1 MRTAAVALVLIVGA
15 TVVLVFGNMLN
26 SWVLGG
32 LMGGLAALL
41 LSIPISLTLFSFL
54 SRHQDQRLG
63 TMEPEIEE
71 IPLARSYDYS
81 EDVEVE
87 EIQPVYEADL
97 DVYELPYHREM
108 YEYHRRNPTTRELPA
123 PLYPRLPAAGQSQ
136 ASALVDSTQLQGG
149 SMRSFTP
156 RQLPKVSPAIRGQEA
171 SSRRLSP
178 DRRPYY
184 PGSPRYQGN
193 VPRSLHQSAALR
205 VARQEAAQQQE
216 DQEDVEF
223 LPTTTYY
230 QKRIPASRLL
240 SSSDSSGQADR
251 KVNRRTSRQLPRQKV
266 YQSQNRTRRPN
277 GGPRTEPVNRNLG
290 YPQTG
295 PLRKATRN
303 PQWDEEYFDPEVST
317 GSLKNPLVRRA
328 PYMYEDD
335 ALRQELAQQVDRPVV
350 RRSSRYEEEE

>member
-63 TMEPEIEE
+63 TMEPELEE
-71 IPLARSYDYS
+71 ISLARSYDYDY

-87 EIQPVYEADL
+87 EIQPVFEAEVDK
-97 DVYELPYHREM
+97 YELPHHPER
-108 YEYHRRNPTTRELPA
+108 YEYRRRNPATRELPA
-123 PLYPRLPAAGQSQ
+123 PKYPRLLAAGQSQ
-136 ASALVDSTQLQGG
+136 ASALVDSTLIQRE
-149 SMRSFTP
+149 SVRSFSP
-156 RQLPKVSPAIRGQEA
+156 RQLPKVSPAMRGQEA

-205 VARQEAAQQQE
+205 AARQEAAQQQE
-216 DQEDVEF
+216 DVEIWQ
-223 LPTTTYY
+223 TTKYN
-230 QKRIPASRLL
+230 QKRISATRPL
-240 SSSDSSGQADR
+240 SSSNSSKQADR
-251 KVNRRTSRQLPRQKV
+251 EVNRRTS
-266 YQSQNRTRRPN
+266 
-277 GGPRTEPVNRNLG
+277 
-290 YPQTG
+290 
-295 PLRKATRN
+295 
-303 PQWDEEYFDPEVST
+303 
-317 GSLKNPLVRRA
+317 
-328 PYMYEDD
+328 
-335 ALRQELAQQVDRPVV
+335 
-350 RRSSRYEEEE
+350 

>member
-63 TMEPEIEE
+63 TMEPELEE
-71 IPLARSYDYS
+71 ISLARSYDY

-87 EIQPVYEADL
+87 EIQPLYEAEVDE
-97 DVYELPYHREM
+97 YELPHHRER
-108 YEYHRRNPTTRELPA
+108 YEYRRRNPATRELPA
-123 PLYPRLPAAGQSQ
+123 PKYPRLPAAGQSQ
-136 ASALVDSTQLQGG
+136 ASALVDSTLIQRE
-149 SMRSFTP
+149 SVRSFTP
-156 RQLPKVSPAIRGQEA
+156 RQLPKVSPAMRGQEA

-205 VARQEAAQQQE
+205 AARQEAAQQQE
-216 DQEDVEF
+216 DVEI
-223 LPTTTYY
+223 LQTTKYN
-230 QKRIPASRLL
+230 QKRISATRPL
-240 SSSDSSGQADR
+240 SSSNSSKQADR
-251 KVNRRTSRQLPRQKV
+251 EVNRRTSRQLPRQRV
-266 YQSQNRTRRPN
+266 YQNRTRRPN

-295 PLRKATRN
+295 PLRQVTRN

-317 GSLKNPLVRRA
+317 GSIKNPLVRRA

-335 ALRQELAQQVDRPVV
+335 ALRQELAQQVDRPIV

>member
-63 TMEPEIEE
+63 TMEPELAE
-71 IPLARSYDYS
+71 ISLARSYNYK
-81 EDVEVE
+81 DVEVE
-87 EIQPVYEADL
+87 EIQPVYKAEVDE
-97 DVYELPYHREM
+97 YELPHQRERN
-108 YEYHRRNPTTRELPA
+108 EYRRRKPATRELPA
-123 PLYPRLPAAGQSQ
+123 PMYPRLPAAGQSQ
-136 ASALVDSTQLQGG
+136 ASALVDSTLIQRE
-149 SMRSFTP
+149 SVRSFTP
-156 RQLPKVSPAIRGQEA
+156 RQLPKVSPPMRGQEA
-171 SSRRLSP
+171 SSRRPSP

-205 VARQEAAQQQE
+205 AARREAAQQQE
-216 DQEDVEF
+216 DVEI
-223 LPTTTYY
+223 LPTTKYS
-230 QKRIPASRLL
+230 QKRIPATRPL
-240 SSSDSSGQADR
+240 SSSNSSRQADR
-251 KVNRRTSRQLPRQKV
+251 QVNRRTSRQLPQQRV

-277 GGPRTEPVNRNLG
+277 GEPRTEPVNRNLG

-295 PLRKATRN
+295 PLRQVTRN

-335 ALRQELAQQVDRPVV
+335 ALRQELAQQVDRPIV

>member
-1 MRTAAVALVLIVGA
+1 MRTAAVALVLVVGA

-63 TMEPEIEE
+63 TMEPELAETS
-71 IPLARSYDYS
+71 LARSYDY

-87 EIQPVYEADL
+87 EIHPVYEAEADE
-97 DVYELPYHREM
+97 YELPHQRER
-108 YEYHRRNPTTRELPA
+108 YEYRRRNPATRELPA
-123 PLYPRLPAAGQSQ
+123 PKYPRLPAAGQSQ
-136 ASALVDSTQLQGG
+136 ASALVDSTLLQRE
-149 SMRSFTP
+149 SVRSFSP
-156 RQLPKVSPAIRGQEA
+156 RQLPKVSSAMRGQEA
-171 SSRRLSP
+171 SSGRLSP

-205 VARQEAAQQQE
+205 AARQEAAQQQE
-216 DQEDVEF
+216 DVEI
-223 LPTTTYY
+223 LPTTKYY
-230 QKRIPASRLL
+230 QKQILATRPL
-240 SSSDSSGQADR
+240 SSSNSSRQADR
-251 KVNRRTSRQLPRQKV
+251 QVNRRTSRQLPQQRV

-295 PLRKATRN
+295 PLRQVTRN

-335 ALRQELAQQVDRPVV
+335 ALRQELAQQVDRPIV

>member
-63 TMEPEIEE
+63 TMEPELEE
-71 IPLARSYDYS
+71 SSLARSYDY

-87 EIQPVYEADL
+87 EIQSLYEAEVDE
-97 DVYELPYHREM
+97 YELPYHRER
-108 YEYHRRNPTTRELPA
+108 YEYRRRNPATRELPA
-123 PLYPRLPAAGQSQ
+123 PKYPRLPAAGQSQ
-136 ASALVDSTQLQGG
+136 ASALVDSTLIQRE
-149 SMRSFTP
+149 SVRSFSP
-156 RQLPKVSPAIRGQEA
+156 RQLPKVSHAMRGQEA

-205 VARQEAAQQQE
+205 AARQEAAQQQE
-216 DQEDVEF
+216 DVEI
-223 LPTTTYY
+223 LQTTKYN
-230 QKRIPASRLL
+230 QKQIPSTRPL
-240 SSSDSSGQADR
+240 SSSNSSKQAGR
-251 KVNRRTSRQLPRQKV
+251 EVNRRTSRQLPRQRL

-295 PLRKATRN
+295 PLRQVTRN

-317 GSLKNPLVRRA
+317 GSIKNPLVRRA

-335 ALRQELAQQVDRPVV
+335 ALRQELAQQVDRPIV